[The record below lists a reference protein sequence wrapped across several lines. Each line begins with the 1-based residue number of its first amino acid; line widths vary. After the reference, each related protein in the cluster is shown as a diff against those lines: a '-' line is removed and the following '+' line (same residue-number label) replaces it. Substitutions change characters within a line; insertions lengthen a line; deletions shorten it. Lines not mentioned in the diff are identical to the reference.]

1 MFSWLRETVSLT
13 YIFIE
18 NIGVDK
24 HGWSFFFLSMVSNKN
39 ENKVAQDVFYIGET
53 LVSGKNNQTWDKC
66 EV

>member
-1 MFSWLRETVSLT
+1 MAGL
-13 YIFIE
+13 
-18 NIGVDK
+18 
-24 HGWSFFFLSMVSNKN
+24 FFFHSMVSNKN